1 MELELYRLTELKLME
16 SPQLHFLST
25 GVTDMSHDVQIPDV
39 GSGGPIQV
47 LLLAKPAF
55 YQLSYLLVQEE
66 DYSVFLRNQV
76 CAG

>member
-1 MELELYRLTELKLME
+1 ME

-39 GSGGPIQV
+39 GSGGQIQV

-66 DYSVFLRNQV
+66 DVLSLSKKPSVCGLSTH
-76 CAG
+76 